1 MPISIPY
8 NHPSLVLGNIAD
20 TKVMEKITQ
29 MRHVQSQTDAAQE
42 KLNSLMQMKRSM
54 TMTLN
59 ELKSMEVNVEA
70 MQQKLTAMDADI
82 SAAAEEY
89 LTVFLQNEEKL
100 CKLKQ
105 ELGSTTDEGEVPE
118 SPIDFAASHLVEK
131 PFYAESMKL
140 DSQYFSMS
148 SSGESEMVANLE
160 KFVRDS
166 AGGNSEEL
174 AQTASA
180 QMSSQAKNH
189 KLCGTLVIV
198 ASCTHRIVG
207 VFDPLVIDPDKA
219 VRAWNKLH
227 KGGNQIDLFGRE
239 NSSGEG
245 ADNEPLTLITGA
257 AYGSSFV
264 GMVHLL
270 QTEDARLKDVDG
282 LQKQLEEK
290 LQIGGWLSSVSGGLG
305 VDPALMNEVKSF
317 LSSQSVSTHI
327 SVVSMGMIPTLK
339 SNTLQSGIGKLT
351 EVSPGT
357 LNRALHEDE
366 GEGSTIGSESADSAR
381 RARHLEAQDRRAKRI
396 IEAMAD
402 VDREQSKVMDLN
414 SLMVALDNYIQGAN
428 SSKEL
433 HGIPISFYTRNLTRS
448 EIIDLWRKKH
458 YSVSATNQNKAEN
471 NTEE

>member
-8 NHPSLVLGNIAD
+8 NHPSLVLGGIAD

-29 MRHVQSQTDAAQE
+29 MRRVQSQTDAAQE
-42 KLNSLMQMKRSM
+42 KLTSLMQMKRSM

-59 ELKSMEVNVEA
+59 ELKGMEVNVEA

-82 SAAAEEY
+82 SASAEEY
-89 LTVFLQNEEKL
+89 LSVFLQNEEKL

-105 ELGSTTDEGEVPE
+105 ELGSTAHEGEVPE
-118 SPIDFAASHLVEK
+118 SPIDFAASKLVEK
-131 PFYAESMKL
+131 PFYTESMKL
-140 DSQYFSMS
+140 DSQYFSMGS
-148 SSGESEMVANLE
+148 NSESEMVANLE

-166 AGGNSEEL
+166 AGGNAEEL

-189 KLCGTLVIV
+189 RLCGTLVIV
-198 ASCTHRIVG
+198 ASCTHRVTA

-219 VRAWNKLH
+219 LRAWDKLH
-227 KGGNQIDLFGRE
+227 EDGGD
-239 NSSGEG
+239 
-245 ADNEPLTLITGA
+245 EPMTLITGA

-270 QTEDARLKDVDG
+270 QTEDARIKDIDG

-290 LQIGGWLSSVSGGLG
+290 LQIGGWLSSISGGLG

-317 LSSQSVSTHI
+317 FSTRSVSTHI

-339 SNTLQSGIGKLT
+339 SNTLQSSVGKLT
-351 EVSPGT
+351 EIPPDT
-357 LNRALHEDE
+357 LNHVLRKE
-366 GEGSTIGSESADSAR
+366 GEGSTVGSESEDSAR

-396 IEAMAD
+396 IESMAS
-402 VDREQSKVMDLN
+402 VDREESKVIDLN

-433 HGIPISFYTRNLTRS
+433 HGVPISFYTRSLTRS
-448 EIIDLWRKKH
+448 EIIDLWKKKH
-458 YSVSATNQNKAEN
+458 YPASVADKR
-471 NTEE
+471 EE

>member
-8 NHPSLVLGNIAD
+8 NHPSLVLGGIAD

-29 MRHVQSQTDAAQE
+29 MRRVQSQTDAAQE
-42 KLNSLMQMKRSM
+42 KLTSLMQMKRSM

-59 ELKSMEVNVEA
+59 ELKGMEINVEA
-70 MQQKLTAMDADI
+70 MQQKLVAMDAEI
-82 SAAAEEY
+82 SASAEEY
-89 LTVFLQNEEKL
+89 LSVFLQNEEKL

-105 ELGSTTDEGEVPE
+105 ELGNTAHEGEVPE
-118 SPIDFAASHLVEK
+118 SPVDFASSSLVEK

-140 DSQYFSMS
+140 DSQYFSMGS
-148 SSGESEMVANLE
+148 NSESEMVAHLE

-207 VFDPLVIDPDKA
+207 LFDPLVIDPDKA

-227 KGGNQIDLFGRE
+227 EGGNQINLPGQGIA
-239 NSSGEG
+239 SEG
-245 ADNEPLTLITGA
+245 GGDEEPLTLITGA

-270 QTEDARLKDVDG
+270 QTEDSQIKNIDG
-282 LQKQLEEK
+282 LQKQLAEK

-305 VDPALMNEVKSF
+305 IDPELMNEVKSF

-351 EVSPGT
+351 EISPDT
-357 LNRALHEDE
+357 LNHALRKE
-366 GEGSTIGSESADSAR
+366 GEGSTIGSESEDSAR
-381 RARHLEAQDRRAKRI
+381 RSRHLEAQDRRAKRV

-414 SLMVALDNYIQGAN
+414 SLMTALDNYIQGAN
-428 SSKEL
+428 SPKEL
-433 HGIPISFYTRNLTRS
+433 HGVPISFYTRNLTRS
-448 EIIDLWRKKH
+448 EIIRLWMKKH
-458 YSVSATNQNKAEN
+458 YPISATDKKEEKSNAE
-471 NTEE
+471 E

>member
-59 ELKSMEVNVEA
+59 ELKGMEVNVEA
-70 MQQKLTAMDADI
+70 MQQKLIAMDADI

-105 ELGSTTDEGEVPE
+105 ELRNTTDEGEVPE
-118 SPIDFAASHLVEK
+118 SPIDFAASQLVEK

-189 KLCGTLVIV
+189 KLYGTLVIV
-198 ASCTHRIVG
+198 ANCTHRTIG

-227 KGGNQIDLFGRE
+227 KGGNQIDLFGKE
-239 NSSGEG
+239 SSSEG
-245 ADNEPLTLITGA
+245 GTDNEPLTLITGA

-270 QTEDARLKDVDG
+270 QTEDAQIKDIDG

-351 EVSPGT
+351 EVSPDT
-357 LNRALHEDE
+357 LSHALRRES
-366 GEGSTIGSESADSAR
+366 EGSTVGSESEDSAR

-396 IEAMAD
+396 IQAMAD

-428 SSKEL
+428 SLKEL
-433 HGIPISFYTRNLTRS
+433 HGVPISFYTRNLTRS

-458 YSVSATNQNKAEN
+458 YPVSATDKEEEKSNAE
-471 NTEE
+471 E